1 MCVHTYMVTTPLETG
16 QFRQLEL
23 KSMFLPVLFF
33 FFRGEVIAKADHTE
47 QILYS
52 DIGKL
57 LWTVLTSWPACGND
71 FS

>member
-1 MCVHTYMVTTPLETG
+1 MKSCLVCV
-16 QFRQLEL
+16 
-23 KSMFLPVLFF
+23 F

-57 LWTVLTSWPACGND
+57 LLDIIDLLGCLGHRLLLVLYSSLDGMLAHGRATPQY
-71 FS
+71 

>member
-1 MCVHTYMVTTPLETG
+1 MVTTPLDTG
-16 QFRQLEL
+16 QFGQLQL
-23 KSMFLPVLFF
+23 KSSFLPVLF

-57 LWTVLTSWPACGND
+57 LWTVLPSWPACDND
-71 FS
+71 SS